1 MADKFVAIV
10 RYAFLPLFVASLLGG
25 CGRPPAEPPLP
36 PVAPPSN
43 EAPFAPDISAE
54 ESLRRHRALVQDD
67 IWWTMTGEQMA
78 WTHKNAQLLFPTAA
92 VHRAGPVRPL
102 PQRPMPALADFPV
115 TTPQGA
121 MPFDVFLHSD
131 QSTALGVVILH
142 QGSIVFERYPRM
154 KDYQKPV
161 YWSVAKVLPATL
173 IRIFEER
180 GEIDVSHP
188 IEAYLPELGASA
200 LAGVSVRN
208 ILDMASGLDC
218 EDDYEDRNSCY
229 YQYSIA
235 IGDGYRDPADA
246 DAPDN
251 PYDYVAA
258 LQVARHGPPGERF
271 SYSGL
276 NTFVLAWLVEKLTGH
291 PFQDVLS
298 REIWTKLGAEADAAY
313 IAYRYGI
320 PLTHGGFM
328 ARPRDLAR
336 FGLLF
341 TPSYRQVSD
350 ARIISAAHL
359 EFLRQGANPA
369 LRRNLG
375 VALGQTDVQAAPD
388 AATTPIPEGAGP
400 YVHNIYQW
408 DYVHSD
414 GTLYKGGWAGQ
425 GLIVNPELDLVAV
438 YASYFKDDYSEV
450 DLTAKV
456 FEALHG
462 VFGVAMPP
470 AELTE

>member
-1 MADKFVAIV
+1 MAGRHFQKATGAGASFA
-10 RYAFLPLFVASLLGG
+10 AFPLLVGALLLGG
-25 CGRPPAEPPLP
+25 CERPPTSPPLP
-36 PVAPPSN
+36 VVAPPGY
-43 EAPFAPDISAE
+43 EAPFEPDISVE
-54 ESLRRHRALVQDD
+54 ESLRRHRALVRDD

-78 WTHKNAQLLFPTAA
+78 WTHKNAQQLFPTAA
-92 VHRAGPVRPL
+92 VHRAGPVKPL
-102 PQRPMPALADFPV
+102 PRRPMTALAEFPV
-115 TTPQGA
+115 ATPQGA
-121 MPFDVFLHSD
+121 MPFDAFLHSD

-173 IRIFEER
+173 VRVFEER
-180 GEIDVSHP
+180 GEVDVSRP

-200 LAGVSVRN
+200 FAGVSVRN

-218 EDDYEDRNSCY
+218 ADEYEDRDSCY
-229 YQYSIA
+229 YRYSIA

-246 DAPDN
+246 AAPDN
-251 PYDYVAA
+251 PYDFVAT
-258 LQVARHGPPGERF
+258 LQAARQGPPGEQF
-271 SYSGL
+271 SYSGV
-276 NTFVLAWLVEKLTGH
+276 NTFVLAWLVEKLTGQ

-298 REIWTKLGAEADAAY
+298 REIWSKLGAEADAAY

-341 TPSYRQVSD
+341 TPSHQRVSD
-350 ARIISAAHL
+350 ARIISKAHV
-359 EFLRQGANPA
+359 EFLRFGANPA

-375 VALGQTDVQAAPD
+375 AVSTRMGGQNT
-388 AATTPIPEGAGP
+388 AGP

-425 GLIVNPELDLVAV
+425 GLIVNPALDLVAV

-450 DLTAKV
+450 ALGAKV
-456 FEALHG
+456 FEVLHG
-462 VFGVAMPP
+462 LFGVATPYP
-470 AELTE
+470 

>member
-1 MADKFVAIV
+1 MAVA
-10 RYAFLPLFVASLLGG
+10 RFALFPLLAAALLGG
-25 CGRPPAEPPLP
+25 CERPPAPE
-36 PVAPPSN
+36 VALSAVALSGN
-43 EAPFAPDISAE
+43 EAPFAPDIGVE
-54 ESLRRHRALVQDD
+54 ESLRRHRALVRDD

-78 WTHKNAQLLFPTAA
+78 WSHKNAGQLFPTAI

-115 TTPQGA
+115 TTPAGA
-121 MPFDVFLHSD
+121 MPFDAFLHSD
-131 QSTALGVVILH
+131 QSTALGLVILH
-142 QGSIVFERYPRM
+142 RGSIVFERYPRM

-173 IRIFEER
+173 IRIFKER
-180 GEIDVSHP
+180 GEIDVSRP
-188 IEAYLPELGASA
+188 IEAYLPELGDSA
-200 LAGVSVRN
+200 LAGVSVRD

-218 EDDYEDRNSCY
+218 ADEYEDRDSCY

-246 DAPDN
+246 AAPDN
-251 PYDYVAA
+251 PYDFVAA
-258 LQVARHGPPGERF
+258 LQVARQGPPGERF

-341 TPSYRQVSD
+341 TPSYRRVSD
-350 ARIISAAHL
+350 ARIISAGHI
-359 EFLRQGANPA
+359 EFLRFGANPA
-369 LRRNLG
+369 LRRSLG
-375 VALGQTDVQAAPD
+375 VALGETDGQAAALAG
-388 AATTPIPEGAGP
+388 AAPASTGDGP

-425 GLIVNPELDLVAV
+425 GLIVNPVLDLVAV
-438 YASYFKDDYSEV
+438 YASYFKDDHSEV
-450 DLTAKV
+450 DLGAKV
-456 FEALHG
+456 FEVLHG
-462 VFGVAMPP
+462 LFGVAVPD
-470 AELTE
+470 A